1 MKYII
6 YDFET
11 SGRSARFDQILQA
24 GIIVYDNN
32 FFCLDKL
39 NVKSRLNSDIIPSFG
54 ALKVNKLK
62 IKDLLSEEKTY
73 YDMILVI
80 DKFLTRFE
88 QSFFL
93 GFNSIHFD
101 EEFFRQAL
109 WEHFIFPYKTNT
121 QGNRRGDVMN
131 LVTMVHAF
139 RKNNIKVKKNEKGKF
154 TFKLESLAEENSFKN
169 LNSHEAIADVEATMK
184 LMLLLY
190 KKNKDF
196 FNLFVQNSETRNV
209 EKKITEQRLFTYHN
223 YLFNTHRIYLVK
235 FLIRHPVYKNQMI
248 GFDLKYDCSQIVNYT
263 LSELKEIYRAK
274 SFFRKIKINKQ
285 PTILHE
291 IYGRKVEPYNNFS
304 EEEIQLKIK
313 QLQNPVFL
321 NNLKTLLEL
330 ESIDKIEEGSQVQR
344 FEEETIYSQNLSYS
358 DSSIMKKFHTE
369 NWDKKWKFAEKFVDS
384 RLRFFAAKHIYRN
397 CPSELPKKIFL
408 RLHQKISERINSCNK
423 ESFMTL
429 QEAYEESKK
438 NTMDSKNENFKEDI
452 RIQLYEYNIYIN
464 FLNDYYSNPNPKPLK
479 FDKTL
484 SKELFG

>member
-32 FFCLDKL
+32 FLCLDKL
-39 NVKSRLNSDIIPSFG
+39 NLKSRLNSDIIPSFG

-62 IKDLLSEEKTY
+62 IKDLLCQEKTY
-73 YDMILVI
+73 YEMILEI
-80 DKFLTRFE
+80 NKFLNRFE
-88 QSFFL
+88 QCFFL

-121 QGNRRGDVMN
+121 QGNRRGDILN

-139 RKNNIKVKKNEKGKF
+139 RKKNINVKKNEKGKF

-184 LMLLLY
+184 LMNLLC

-196 FNLFVQNSETRNV
+196 FNLFFQNSDARNV
-209 EKKITEQRLFTYHN
+209 EKKIKENRLFTYHN
-223 YLFNTHRIYLVK
+223 YLFNVHRIYLVK
-235 FLIRHPVYKNQMI
+235 FLMKHPVYKNQII
-248 GFDLKYDCSQIVNYT
+248 GFDLKYDCSQIINYS
-263 LSELKEIYRAK
+263 LSEIKEIYKTK

-285 PTILHE
+285 PTILPE
-291 IYGRKVEPYNNFS
+291 MYSRKVEPYNSFS

-330 ESIDKIEEGSQVQR
+330 ESIDKIDEGSQEQKL
-344 FEEETIYSQNLSYS
+344 EEETIYSQNLSHI
-358 DSSIMKKFHTE
+358 DSSIMKKFHAE
-369 NWDKKWKFAEKFVDS
+369 NWDKKWKFAEKFVDN

-397 CPSELPKKIFL
+397 CPSELPQKIFL
-408 RLHQKISERINSCNK
+408 HFHQKISERINSESK

-429 QEAYEESKK
+429 QEAYQELKK
-438 NTMDSKNENFKEDI
+438 NSMDAKNQNLPKDI
-452 RIQLYEYNIYIN
+452 RIQLDEYNIYIN
-464 FLNDYYSNPNPKPLK
+464 FLNDYYNNSNPKPLR